1 MAFTYHELKG
11 KTIQELRDIAK
22 DVRHDA
28 VQGYSQLNK
37 EHLLP
42 ALCRAL
48 GVDMHEHH
56 DVKGID
62 KAAIKAKMRE
72 LKHERDAAA
81 AAHDSDRLKV
91 VRRQIHGLN
100 RQIRAHTLYSQ
111 S

>member
-22 DVRHDA
+22 DVQNEA
-28 VQGYSQLNK
+28 VQGFSQMNK

-42 ALCRAL
+42 ALCMAL
-48 GVDMHEHH
+48 GVAVHEHH

-72 LKHERDAAA
+72 LKGLRDAALA
-81 AAHDSDRLKV
+81 AKDSDRLKA

-100 RQIRAHTLYSQ
+100 RQIREHMA
-111 S
+111 

>member
-1 MAFTYHELKG
+1 MAYTYHELKE

-28 VQGYSQLNK
+28 VQGYSQMNK

-48 GVDMHEHH
+48 GVDIHEHH

-62 KAAIKAKMRE
+62 KVRE
-72 LKHERDAAA
+72 RKQQRDAALEA
-81 AAHDSDRLKV
+81 RDQDRVKA
-91 VRRQIHGLN
+91 VRRHLHRLN
-100 RQIRAHTLYSQ
+100 RQIRAHMA
-111 S
+111 